1 MIINANITYENL
13 ARAMI
18 VQMGEGAYEED
29 AYTILQAI
37 GYTLLGVELF
47 PDDDEFDYDAL
58 MEMVA
63 DLRKQMLVDEPDG
76 EDD

>member
-13 ARAMI
+13 ARTMI
-18 VQMGEGAYEED
+18 VLMGEGAYKED
-29 AYTILQAI
+29 AYAILQAI

-58 MEMVA
+58 MEMVD
-63 DLRKQMLVDEPDG
+63 DLRKQILVDEPND

>member
-1 MIINANITYENL
+1 MIINANLTYENL
-13 ARAMI
+13 AKAM
-18 VQMGEGAYEED
+18 VVLLASGLDEDEAYVS
-29 AYTILQAI
+29 LQSI

-63 DLRKQMLVDEPDG
+63 DLKQQILG